1 MNGCQPHIRTPLN
14 GVLINP
20 IKNTP
25 DQTTAALLKNKSFFN
40 VIALIALAPRDP
52 LTQMFTKC
60 LTDF

>member
-14 GVLINP
+14 PVLIKP

-25 DQTTAALLKNKSFFN
+25 DQTTATLLKNESFFN
-40 VIALIALAPRDP
+40 VYTLIALTHGDP
-52 LTQMFTKC
+52 VTQMVTQC